1 MANKPDYI
9 YDVLFDEIKK
19 DKELKDKE
27 PLLGDVF
34 IINDVNATKA
44 KRKASCKN
52 LIHYFSNRSKWD
64 EEIVQYLS
72 NRFMEMK

>member
-34 IINDVNATKA
+34 IINDVNATKT

>member
-1 MANKPDYI
+1 MAHKPDYI
-9 YDVLFDEIKK
+9 YDILFDEIKK

-34 IINDVNATKA
+34 MINDGSATKA
-44 KRKASCKN
+44 QRKGSCKN
-52 LIHYFSNRSKWD
+52 LINYFSNRSKWD